1 MIGKKVIR
9 EIQYEICEYAMQ
21 KSGIAITPSAYKRL
35 FFKFAKSRGLS
46 EEDCLNIDKKLAF
59 ETLVSKSHE
68 RKEKLIGEVL
78 IDLKKQTGELI
89 VSLNDGEKKMS
100 SSIKHMTTNTRPQ
113 NDTQT
118 WKKMIEHMEKINS
131 IYLNMFK
138 DIEKTKK
145 EIENNRIKIEHMSKE
160 SIQDPVTSLGSCLFF
175 EVSLSHEQYMQKR
188 YEIPTSIYVI
198 TLYDFQFIKEKY
210 GTSILEKI
218 LKNFSN
224 IIYNNTRSNDMV
236 FRCEDSF
243 IVFLYDTNIS
253 QTELFKEKM
262 LFLLNRVSFVIG
274 ADKIKIKMVD
284 NMMEISKNE
293 SAEEIIKRLKKDK
306 EKAKENVRKT
316 F

>member
-9 EIQYEICEYAMQ
+9 EIQYEIYEYAMQ
-21 KSGIAITPSAYKRL
+21 KSGAAITPSAYKRL
-35 FFKFAKSRGLS
+35 FFKFAKNRGLS

-59 ETLVSKSHE
+59 ETLVSKSSE
-68 RKEKLIGEVL
+68 RKEKLIGETL
-78 IDLKKQTGELI
+78 IDLEKQASELI
-89 VSLNDGEKKMS
+89 VSLNDGEKKMG
-100 SSIKHMTTNTRPQ
+100 SSIKYIITNIIHQ
-113 NDTQT
+113 NDTQA
-118 WKKMIEHMEKINS
+118 WKKIIEYMEAINNTY
-131 IYLNMFK
+131 INMFK

-145 EIENNRIKIEHMSKE
+145 DIENNRIKIEQMSKE

-198 TLYDFQFIKEKY
+198 TLYDFQLIKEKY
-210 GTSILEKI
+210 GTNILEKI
-218 LKNFSN
+218 LKNFSI

-243 IVFLYDTNIS
+243 IVFLYNTNIS

-274 ADKIKIKMVD
+274 DDKIKIKMVD
-284 NMMEISKNE
+284 NMMEISKSE
-293 SAEEIIKRLKKDK
+293 SAEEIIRKLKEDK
-306 EKAKENVRKT
+306 EKAKEDVRKT